1 MAIGAAG
8 GAAVGILVA
17 NNIVRLQKGI
27 VVAAETWKSLESRG
41 LTLGSEEVRGLK
53 IAGGK
58 TRPMLSGNAG
68 GAACEVH
75 IISDLVH
82 FAHTR
87 VRAALAQPSEAKVG
101 VHPSPS
107 GLMGSI
113 RSWLGQDIEI
123 GDPEF
128 DPQFLISGKP
138 ESAAASVL
146 TPTIREKISALT
158 ARGLAG
164 FTFGDGYAVVM
175 LQGVVTEPVIV
186 EVALDLVVEASRL
199 TP

>member
-1 MAIGAAG
+1 MAVGAAG
-8 GAAVGILVA
+8 GAAVGILIA

-27 VVAAETWKSLESRG
+27 AVATESWKGLESKG

-58 TRPMLSGNAG
+58 TRPVLSGNAG

-75 IISDLVH
+75 IVSDLVH

-87 VRAALAQPSEAKVG
+87 VRAALAQPTEAKVG

-123 GDPEF
+123 GDADF
-128 DPQFLISGKP
+128 DPAFLISGKP

-146 TPTIREKISALT
+146 TPTVREKISALT
-158 ARGLAG
+158 ATGLAG
-164 FTFGDGYAVVM
+164 FTYGDGYAVVM
-175 LQGVVTEPVIV
+175 LQGVITDVVIL
-186 EVALDLVVEASRL
+186 EVALDLVAEASRL
-199 TP
+199 AP

>member
-27 VVAAETWKSLESRG
+27 AVANETWAGLAAKGLSL
-41 LTLGSEEVRGLK
+41 TQEEVRGLK
-53 IAGGK
+53 VATGK

-68 GAACEVH
+68 GAVCEVN
-75 IISDLVH
+75 IVSDLVH
-82 FAHTR
+82 YAHTR
-87 VRAALAQPSEAKVG
+87 IRAALANPTDVKVG

-113 RSWLGQDIEI
+113 RGWLGQDIQI
-123 GDPEF
+123 GDEDF
-128 DPQFLISGKP
+128 DPAFLITGKP

-146 TPTIREKISALT
+146 TPTVREKISALT
-158 ARGLAG
+158 ATGLAG

-175 LQGVVTEPVIV
+175 LQGVVTDVVIL
-186 EVALDLVVEASRL
+186 EVALDLVAEASRL
-199 TP
+199 AP

>member
-8 GAAVGILVA
+8 GAAVGILIA

-27 VVAAETWKSLESRG
+27 AVASETWQG
-41 LTLGSEEVRGLK
+41 LQAKGLALSQEEVRGLK

-58 TRPMLSGNAG
+58 TRPMLSGKVG
-68 GAACEVH
+68 GAQAEVH
-75 IISDLVH
+75 IVSDLVH
-82 FAHTR
+82 YAHTR
-87 VRAALAQPSEAKVG
+87 VSAELAQPTEAKVG

-123 GDPEF
+123 GDPDF
-128 DPQFLISGKP
+128 DPAFLISGKP

-146 TPTIREKISALT
+146 TPTVREKISALT
-158 ARGLAG
+158 ATGLAG
-164 FTFGDGYAVVM
+164 FTFGDGHAVVM
-175 LQGVVTEPVIV
+175 LTGVVTDVVIL

-199 TP
+199 IP

>member
-17 NNIVRLQKGI
+17 NNIVRLQKGMA
-27 VVAAETWKSLESRG
+27 VASETWQGLQAKG
-41 LTLGSEEVRGLK
+41 LTLGQEEVRGLK
-53 IAGGK
+53 IAAGK
-58 TRPMLSGNAG
+58 TRPMLSGSVG
-68 GAACEVH
+68 GAQAEVH
-75 IISDLVH
+75 IVSDLVH

-87 VRAALAQPSEAKVG
+87 VRAALAQPTDAKVG

-123 GDPEF
+123 GDPDF
-128 DPQFLISGKP
+128 DPAFLISGKP
-138 ESAAASVL
+138 EAAAASVL
-146 TPTIREKISALT
+146 TPTVREKISALT
-158 ARGLAG
+158 ATGLAG
-164 FTFGDGYAVVM
+164 FTFGDGYAMVM
-175 LQGVVTEPVIV
+175 LQGVVTDVVIL